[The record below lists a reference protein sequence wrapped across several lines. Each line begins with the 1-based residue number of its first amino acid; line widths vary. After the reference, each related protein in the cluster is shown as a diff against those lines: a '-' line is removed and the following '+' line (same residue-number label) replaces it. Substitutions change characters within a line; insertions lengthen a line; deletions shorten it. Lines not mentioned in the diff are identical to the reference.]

1 MFVQLH
7 TNSLSFYIGNKIQLR
22 ELKMIIE
29 NEKDLEQLIKKEQ
42 EFNPK
47 TRNHENNRDDKS
59 WVKNVL
65 TDINEHSGIDLLSL
79 ISNKDKS
86 FDFKLKELQRCLLK
100 KSLINLQKS
109 PSLLSDEQVWGKN
122 LLQKNGELDVDYA
135 VASLLSTKN
144 VTNLML
150 PQEDM
155 AFFKGLKGKELRKE
169 VRFTINKLQDVMDAN
184 GAGMAANYMFD
195 AGIGAI
201 GLSMSIGTLK
211 ALAKGHTLLLSIFKG
226 VVSVSLAAVL
236 AATAIIIAA
245 FLLWFFMGNKKN
257 IFGLIINDTKKSLY
271 TKGWSDKDNQEVYM
285 DAGTMDYYPEDRV
298 KRGEPWIQ
306 VKGKAQRICNGNLVN
321 FFYVG
326 YFFAEK
332 KFGAFGAEGLFA
344 LKYKDSEKRIVIQFA
359 CPYHADNGTN
369 IEVLD
374 KASSDWEKNY
384 DRLYKNRKVHATA
397 STTIN
402 NVPLKI
408 QSRVNDKRG
417 GEIALISI
425 ISDS

>member
-1 MFVQLH
+1 
-7 TNSLSFYIGNKIQLR
+7 
-22 ELKMIIE
+22 MIIE
-29 NEKDLEQLIKKEQ
+29 NEKDLEKLIKKEQ

-47 TRNHENNRDDKS
+47 TKNHENNRDDKS

-65 TDINEHSGIDLLSL
+65 SDINEHSGIDLLSL

-86 FDFKLKELQRCLLK
+86 LDFKLKELQRCLLK
-100 KSLINLQKS
+100 KSLINLQKT
-109 PSLLSDEQVWGKN
+109 PSLLSEEQVWGKN
-122 LLQKNGELDVDYA
+122 LLQKNGELDIDYA
-135 VASLLSTKN
+135 VVSLLSTKN
-144 VTNLML
+144 TTNLML
-150 PQEDM
+150 PQKDID
-155 AFFKGLKGKELRKE
+155 FFKGLTGTDLRKE
-169 VRFTINKLQDVMDAN
+169 IRFTINKLRDVMDAN
-184 GAGMAANYMFD
+184 GAGMAANIMRD

-211 ALAKGHTLLLSIFKG
+211 ALMKGHSLVLSIFRG
-226 VVSVSLAAVL
+226 ITSVSLAAVL
-236 AATAIIIAA
+236 AATAIVIAA

-298 KRGEPWIQ
+298 SRGDSWIQ
-306 VKGKAQRICNGNLVN
+306 VKGKTANIDENGNEVE
-321 FFYVG
+321 FFYAG

-369 IEVLD
+369 IEVLN

-384 DRLYKNRKVHATA
+384 DRLYKNRKVHATS

-417 GEIALISI
+417 GEIAMISI